1 MELYYLKIIFK
12 KKEFHRLENIK
23 LENTKQ
29 CIFFLTKLMV
39 LGKFPIFLRSGT

>member
-12 KKEFHRLENIK
+12 KKEFHRLENTK

-29 CIFFLTKLMV
+29 CIYFFSNETD
-39 LGKFPIFLRSGT
+39 GFG